1 MDEWGGDHWGTKHI
15 VVSSY
20 WYLRN
25 TTHIPFKVWSMN
37 IEKKRRKHEACHTIK
52 ENKLYKEKRMCMLIA
67 KYAHEYRYIY
77 IYANYIRT
85 LSIIV
90 DT

>member
-1 MDEWGGDHWGTKHI
+1 MT
-15 VVSSY
+15 
-20 WYLRN
+20 
-25 TTHIPFKVWSMN
+25 

-52 ENKLYKEKRMCMLIA
+52 ENKLYKEKRICMLIA
-67 KYAHEYRYIY
+67 KYAHEY

-90 DT
+90 DTLKIINEAMEQNVGQLETTHSKNESSKDKNNVIDVW